1 MGAPSVAACA
11 LMLAICLP
19 AVCQGQQYWGG
30 YGWRPVWQ
38 PSVSAV
44 CERAYPVDEQSS
56 SVRTSCRYPCK
67 GWPVR
72 YGYEEDGTPCQLSW
86 WRQGSCF
93 RGRCQRQYLVP
104 GGPADENNNVEV
116 RQEPVRVLVCRNR
129 RERLKFPG
137 VVRSC
142 QFVCKQR
149 RSAFLA
155 NEENGTPCLAL
166 GGNVGFCD
174 QGVCKAVEA
183 TAAPTTAPT
192 ASPDASTT
200 PSLPVE
206 STATTAAPAATAAA
220 TDEDVSVTET
230 KEPTPAATTQA
241 PVTAALAPRP
251 PWRPGFVGVK
261 CDRAYPARV
270 NNGRMAKCRFLCR
283 GYPFLRIGFE
293 EDGTPCWRKKTIE
306 GVCFDGKCEPVPPPT
321 EATTVGQESST
332 AGSSAAQTDEVATVG
347 AGDETTTQVATGT
360 EAAES
365 FSTPTTSI
373 PQEGDDASTDQG
385 TNNEGAETTTAKLES
400 ATSEQQEA
408 SEEQATTANPSRGA
422 DDEGHTE
429 ENASEGAPTSTH
441 FEYGTTEGSGH
452 LADED
457 DAAQEQTTG
466 PSAAESTTIQ
476 SDATD
481 AASSGQGGTSSG
493 DEATTQTE
501 QEGSEGQQTT
511 GAGPATG
518 EEEEEGSGNAV
529 EQASETPTQEF
540 TTSSS
545 STEGPIAAV
554 SETDA
559 AIDDAST
566 QSSNEGTPGDS
577 ADLVTEE
584 GETSEQSVTPGPSET
599 RTDTGGLEDNASS
612 STEAEQQAE
621 GTMSAV
627 TQTEAAEPEGAS
639 DTSSTRAVDIEPTT
653 ESQLT
658 SDAGQELTDGQ
669 ALASTGGPSETT
681 TTASESE
688 TAKVI
693 TTVTR
698 KEIVRPVGSDDLSEA
713 TVVDTTRNTY
723 VETIPVSELNKTGN
737 LNKQESDVSV
747 SSDTSGTADETNA
760 EAQGSSTGSVLSD
773 ESEAD
778 TTTAFAAELAQ
789 AEQVVTGQP
798 EQKSASAFDETS
810 QGTTYVETS
819 PLSEVDQQS
828 SLGEGR
834 ATAADTTTTSEE
846 ALQAFQEGTE
856 VSSVAVAEESP
867 ESTTG
872 ATAPESATVK
882 VVTKVIQ
889 KEIVR
894 RVGSDSQSDATVVDV
909 SKTTSVE
916 TLPASEFGNAEESG
930 VVSSSE
936 SSASVNDDAAA
947 NDVVSSGPSIVITD
961 FVQKTASSS
970 KEPVTAPSIEGEA
983 TEMP

>member
-11 LMLAICLP
+11 LILAICLP

-44 CERAYPVDEQSS
+44 CERAYPVDEQSA

-72 YGYEEDGTPCQLSW
+72 YGDEEDGTPCQLSW
-86 WRQGSCF
+86 WRQGFCF

-104 GGPADENNNVEV
+104 AVPGDENNNVEV

-155 NEENGTPCLAL
+155 NEENGTPCLAF

-192 ASPDASTT
+192 APPEASTT
-200 PSLPVE
+200 TSLPVE
-206 STATTAAPAATAAA
+206 SAVTTAAPAATAAA
-220 TDEDVSVTET
+220 TEEDVSVAET
-230 KEPTPAATTQA
+230 NEPTPVATTQA
-241 PVTAALAPRP
+241 PVTAAPVARP

-321 EATTVGQESST
+321 EATTVEQESST
-332 AGSSAAQTDEVATVG
+332 AGPSAAQTDEVVTMG
-347 AGDETTTQVATGT
+347 AGDETTTPAATGT
-360 EAAES
+360 ETAENL
-365 FSTPTTSI
+365 STSTTSI

-385 TNNEGAETTTAKLES
+385 TNNEGAESTTAKLES
-400 ATSEQQEA
+400 ATSEQQEG

-429 ENASEGAPTSTH
+429 ENASEGATTATH
-441 FEYGTTEGSGH
+441 VEYGTTEGSGH

-457 DAAQEQTTG
+457 AAAQEQTTG
-466 PSAAESTTIQ
+466 PSPAESTTVQ

-481 AASSGQGGTSSG
+481 AAASGQAGTSSG
-493 DEATTQTE
+493 EQATTQTE

-511 GAGPATG
+511 GAGPTTG
-518 EEEEEGSGNAV
+518 EEEEEGSGHTV
-529 EQASETPTQEF
+529 EQAASETPTQEL
-540 TTSSS
+540 TTGSS
-545 STEGPIAAV
+545 STEEAIAAV

-559 AIDDAST
+559 AIEDAST
-566 QSSNEGTPGDS
+566 QSSHESTAGGS
-577 ADLVTEE
+577 VDLVTEE
-584 GETSEQSVTPGPSET
+584 GQASEPSVKPGASET
-599 RTDTGGLEDNASS
+599 GTDAGGLEDNTSS

-621 GTMSAV
+621 GTTSAA

-639 DTSSTRAVDIEPTT
+639 ATSSTRAADVEPPT
-653 ESQLT
+653 ESPLT

-669 ALASTGGPSETT
+669 ALASTDGAFETT

-698 KEIVRPVGSDDLSEA
+698 KEIVRPVGSDDMSEA

-723 VETIPVSELNKTGN
+723 VETIPVSALNETGN
-737 LNKQESDVSV
+737 PNKQKTDVSD
-747 SSDTSGTADETNA
+747 SSDTSGTADETNE
-760 EAQGSSTGSVLSD
+760 EAQGSSTDGALS
-773 ESEAD
+773 EGD
-778 TTTAFAAELAQ
+778 TTTDFAADVAQ
-789 AEQVVTGQP
+789 SEQVVTGQP
-798 EQKSASAFDETS
+798 EQKEASAFDETS
-810 QGTTYVETS
+810 QGTTHVETS
-819 PLSEVDQQS
+819 PLSKVDEQS
-828 SLGEGR
+828 V
-834 ATAADTTTTSEE
+834 AAAETTTSSEE
-846 ALQAFQEGTE
+846 ALQAVQEGTE
-856 VSSVAVAEESP
+856 VSSVAVAEEFP

-894 RVGSDSQSDATVVDV
+894 PVGSDSQSDATVVDV

-930 VVSSSE
+930 VVASSE
-936 SSASVNDDAAA
+936 STVSVNDDAAA

-970 KEPVTAPSIEGEA
+970 KEPVTAPSTEGEA
-983 TEMP
+983 TELP